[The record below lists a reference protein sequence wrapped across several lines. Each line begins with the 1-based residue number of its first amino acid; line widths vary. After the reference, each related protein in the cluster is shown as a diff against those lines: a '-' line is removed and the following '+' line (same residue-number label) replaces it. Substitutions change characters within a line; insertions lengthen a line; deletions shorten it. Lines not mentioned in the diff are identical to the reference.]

1 MQTPSNRRSGLA
13 SIPTH
18 PLFPDAAGR
27 QPLALALNGKLGW
40 AIALAI
46 CAAYLVFFGRLT
58 SFPLQDYPN
67 HVARAVV
74 MADLLF
80 HHGSRFGQQ
89 FTVELM
95 LVPYILGDLVLATA
109 VELCGTAVGGGVFT
123 ALVLL
128 SLPCAL
134 LFYMSVNRLAP
145 QARLLVFLLS
155 LYLSTDWFFLMGF
168 MAFRLAIAALIITL
182 ALADLLRRRWSI
194 TLFGIYVCV
203 LVLSYLIHLSWL
215 VFFAIILGL
224 SGAVRWWF
232 GKTSMRREICL
243 MVPVLA
249 LMAWQLG
256 FVPAP
261 DASTP
266 AVYRPERGGLELKF
280 NALLTE
286 FRAFGGHLAE
296 PLILMLALCVFWPV
310 RRAIIERA
318 WMKPAVLEQ
327 LAIVVAFLVIYIA
340 LPRALEHASFIDL
353 RALPVVALF
362 IILAVLHMP
371 SETSTTRQSGTHSV
385 LALAMLLALGNLA
398 YLWLHVGQ
406 NNVWMARY
414 RAIVKS
420 VPEGVPVLSVYA
432 GREAES
438 TPFLHAGA
446 FVVLDRGGIT
456 PYLFGGDYGD
466 PMVYFR
472 YKRRPYRPAEDWYDA
487 QRIRALF
494 TNTKANGLYSSARL
508 SGIPQGASRWYEL
521 TPPPDW
527 RQVVCDYDYLLI
539 TVPFEREKL
548 AITTRTIASNGS
560 AALLRVDPTARAR
573 GTCAR

>member
-1 MQTPSNRRSGLA
+1 LQTSPDRRSEPRA
-13 SIPTH
+13 IPTQ
-18 PLFPDAAGR
+18 PLFTGAAGR
-27 QPLALALNGKLGW
+27 EPLTLALNGKLGW
-40 AIALAI
+40 TIALAI
-46 CAAYLVFFGRLT
+46 CAAYLVFFARLT

-67 HVARAVV
+67 HIARAVV

-80 HHGSRFGQQ
+80 HHGARFGQQ

-109 VELCGTAVGGGVFT
+109 VELFGTTVGAGVFT

-145 QARLLVFLLS
+145 QARLLVFMLS

-182 ALADLLRRRWSI
+182 ALADLLRRRWS
-194 TLFGIYVCV
+194 TPGFAIYVCA

-232 GKTSMRREICL
+232 GKTSVRREICL

-249 LMAWQLG
+249 LMAWQVG

-261 DASTP
+261 EANTP
-266 AVYRPERGGLELKF
+266 AVYREEWHGLVAKF

-296 PLILMLALCVFWPV
+296 PLILMLALCVVWPV
-310 RRAIIERA
+310 RRAIIGRT

-327 LAIVVAFLVIYIA
+327 LAIVLAFLVIYIA
-340 LPRALEHASFIDL
+340 LPRALKHTSFIDL
-353 RALPVVALF
+353 RALPVMALF
-362 IILAVLHMP
+362 IIIAVLHVP
-371 SETSTTRQSGTHSV
+371 AETSSAREFGTHSV
-385 LALAMLLALGNLA
+385 LTLAMLLAIGNLA
-398 YLWLHVGQ
+398 YLRLHVGQ
-406 NNVWMARY
+406 NNVWMAHY

-420 VPEGVPVLSVYA
+420 VPEGAPVLSVYA

-446 FVVLDRGGIT
+446 FALLDRGAIT
-456 PYLFGGDYGD
+456 PYLFGGDNGD

-472 YKRRPYRPAEDWYDA
+472 YKRRSYRPAEDWYDA
-487 QRIRALF
+487 QRIRALL
-494 TNTKANGLYSSARL
+494 TNTKANASART
-508 SGIPQGASRWYEL
+508 SQIPRGTSHWYEL
-521 TPPPDW
+521 TPAPDW
-527 RQVVCDYDYLLI
+527 RRVVCDYDYLLI
-539 TVPFEREKL
+539 TVPFDRDML
-548 AITTRTIASNGS
+548 GITTRTIISNGS
-560 AALLRVDPTARAR
+560 AALLRVDPAASAK